1 MKKIV
6 VIHLSRMG
14 DMLQSIPFLA
24 SLKKRFPNSHI
35 SLLAYR
41 HFVKIISSS
50 SYIDKFIDIV
60 DDKYLKAF
68 ENDSMDE
75 HLCLSFI
82 NNSECLKFK
91 YDLLFN
97 LTHNNSSA
105 LLSSYINAKEKA
117 GALLVDKELVVKND
131 WCKYFFALSNKR
143 EENLFNIVDIYQGIS
158 GGKSTSFVKYYND
171 NFLKRG
177 KDFLKNYH
185 FAKDEGKIIAIQ
197 TGANLASKQWGKD
210 NFLKLIELIKL
221 NFKVVII
228 LLGSK
233 SEQKIGEYIESKIGS
248 KIFNFIGRTE
258 IEDLPGIIQDVD
270 LLISSD
276 SGLSHI
282 AASAGVKTVTISF
295 GAVYFAETSPY
306 GDNNIILTPEITCYP
321 CRVACQ
327 DIECKSMID
336 AESVLHAVK
345 ISLFEEVY
353 IESKNVSA
361 YITKLDQNSIIY
373 YYPLN
378 KNISDNFIKGV
389 INQDLWS
396 IFFNIKKSYDF
407 CDFTLNKYG
416 NSKQVMEIIDSYI
429 RFYKAMSAKYKLLIK
444 IINNYLFCKD
454 ISLKNDLQR
463 SLNSFL
469 KKFEEEIILSDE
481 SIFKYFHRYEMID
494 FPQSFN
500 VDILQVALEKYSK
513 LESIASLFIH
523 SLQNRKINLTE

>member
-6 VIHLSRMG
+6 VVHLSRMG

-24 SLKKRFPNSHI
+24 SLKKQFPDSHI
-35 SLLAYR
+35 SLLAYK
-41 HFVKIISSS
+41 HFFKIISSS
-50 SYIDKFIDIV
+50 NYIDKFIEII

-75 HLCLSFI
+75 HLCLSLI
-82 NNSECLKFK
+82 ENNEYLKFK

-105 LLSSYINAKEKA
+105 LLSSYINAREKA

-143 EENLFNIVDIYQGIS
+143 EENLFNIVDIYQGIA
-158 GGKSTSFVKYYND
+158 GGRRASSFKYYND
-171 NFLKRG
+171 TFLNRG

-185 FAKDEGKIIAIQ
+185 FVKSDEKIIAIQ
-197 TGANLASKQWGKD
+197 TGANLESKQWGKN
-210 NFLKLIELIKL
+210 NFLKLIELIKQ

-233 SEQKIGEYIESKIGS
+233 SEQEIGAYIESNIDF
-248 KIFNFIGRTE
+248 KIFNFIGLTE

-276 SGLSHI
+276 SGLSHV
-282 AASAGVKTVTISF
+282 AASVGVKTVTISF

-306 GDNNIILTPEITCYP
+306 GDNNIILIPEINCYP

-327 DIECKSMID
+327 DFECKSMID

-345 ISLFEEVY
+345 VSLFKEAY
-353 IESKNVSA
+353 IESKNVLA
-361 YITKLDQNSIIY
+361 YITKLDQNSLIY

-378 KNISDNFIKGV
+378 KNISNNFIKGV
-389 INQDLWS
+389 INQYLWS
-396 IFFNIKKSYDF
+396 IFFNIQKHHEFSYSIF
-407 CDFTLNKYG
+407 NKYG
-416 NSKQVMEIIDSYI
+416 NPKQVMKIIDSYI
-429 RFYKAMSAKYKLLIK
+429 CFYKEMSAKYKLSIK
-444 IINNYLFCKD
+444 MLNNYLFSKD
-454 ISLKNDLQR
+454 AALKNDLQH
-463 SLNSFL
+463 SLNDFL

-494 FPQSFN
+494 FPQSGN
-500 VDILQVALEKYSK
+500 VDVLQVVLEKYSK
-513 LESIASLFIH
+513 LESITSLFID
-523 SLQNRKINLTE
+523 SLQDRKIILTG